1 MAKRAFLFFVL
12 VLVFVDV
19 EKRTITQQIKILFQ
33 SLFLL
38 LRSLMEW
45 VSRSVWTFCATVGE
59 LGLLGFELC
68 LATGLV
74 LCFPNGL
81 EAQSTTPYDFI
92 PVHLVGG
99 ER

>member
-38 LRSLMEW
+38 LRSIMEW

-59 LGLLGFELC
+59 LGLLGLSC
-68 LATGLV
+68 V
-74 LCFPNGL
+74 
-81 EAQSTTPYDFI
+81 S
-92 PVHLVGG
+92 HWVGPMLPQWA
-99 ER
+99 